1 VVIIAFESA
10 QKQRTFRTRE
20 CETKEKKRA
29 TFDSSLFRHTSSS
42 TTERLRM
49 CSSSQTPVKTNKK
62 KERRVSVQVLDILFI
77 IAFTKQKKKKHSKDF
92 LSFFLSLSLSL
103 SLSVGKKYTL
113 QEGTASDSFCAVY
126 ITAFSKK
133 YKLQRC
139 VIIDSIASFHQE
151 GERERER
158 SEIYLART
166 RARAAQARWERYK
179 TKNLFSCLFLFV
191 SKTDSYEG
199 KTVIRCNQSRRTAHK
214 RESCNNHRQS
224 QSTPPLLSF
233 Y

>member
-1 VVIIAFESA
+1 
-10 QKQRTFRTRE
+10 
-20 CETKEKKRA
+20 
-29 TFDSSLFRHTSSS
+29 
-42 TTERLRM
+42 
-49 CSSSQTPVKTNKK
+49 
-62 KERRVSVQVLDILFI
+62 
-77 IAFTKQKKKKHSKDF
+77 
-92 LSFFLSLSLSL
+92 
-103 SLSVGKKYTL
+103 
-113 QEGTASDSFCAVY
+113 VY